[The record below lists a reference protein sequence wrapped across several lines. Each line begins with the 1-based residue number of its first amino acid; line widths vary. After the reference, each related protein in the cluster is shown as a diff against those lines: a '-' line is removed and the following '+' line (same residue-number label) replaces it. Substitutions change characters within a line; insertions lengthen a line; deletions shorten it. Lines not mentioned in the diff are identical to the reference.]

1 MNWDR
6 IEGNWKQ
13 FKGKIRQQWGK
24 ITSDQLE
31 VAAGKSL
38 YLSGQIQESRGI
50 YMVEVRKQR
59 VTRELNKEL
68 VGSTPSTADIEVY
81 NSPNLERYTGSVS
94 TILGDLRNGGN
105 P

>member
-13 FKGKIRQQWGK
+13 IRGNIGQKWGK
-24 ITSDQLE
+24 LTSDRLT
-31 VAAGKSL
+31 VAAGKSV

-50 YMVEVRKQR
+50 SLDEARKQR
-59 VTRELNKEL
+59 AIRACNIEPTLSVP
-68 VGSTPSTADIEVY
+68 STPDIEIY

-94 TILGDLRNGGN
+94 SILGDLRNGGN